1 MESIKVQLRQYI
13 AENLLF
19 SDNGAG
25 LDDEESFLDSGVVD
39 SLGVLELATFVEDT
53 FAIEVPDD
61 EVIPDNFDSISK
73 LTAYIGRK
81 TLARV

>member
-1 MESIKVQLRQYI
+1 MENIKVQLRQYI

-19 SDNGAG
+19 SDNGA
-25 LDDEESFLDSGVVD
+25 DMNDEESFLDSGIVD
-39 SLGVLELATFVEDT
+39 SLGVLELATYVEDT
-53 FAIEVPDD
+53 FAIEVPDE

-73 LTAYIGRK
+73 LTAYISRK

>member
-1 MESIKVQLRQYI
+1 MENIKVQLQQYI

-73 LTAYIGRK
+73 LTAYISRK
-81 TLARV
+81 TLARA

>member
-1 MESIKVQLRQYI
+1 MESIEVQLRQYI

-25 LDDEESFLDSGVVD
+25 LDDEESFLDSGIVD

-53 FAIEVPDD
+53 FAIEVPDE

-73 LTAYIGRK
+73 LTAYINRK

>member
-19 SDNGAG
+19 NDNGAG

-81 TLARV
+81 TLARA